1 MLSLLAQSIPDP
13 MQLAGFLGC
22 VAFLVGISVGIKK
35 LLAKDTG
42 PAPQPFV
49 VTEHPAFVTLQ
60 SHDRDIREI
69 KDELKRHAGRRAEIY
84 DTQKEQGAQISALV
98 EKTDHINATQIR
110 QESKIDIILQ
120 RLPRP

>member
-1 MLSLLAQSIPDP
+1 

-22 VAFLVGISVGIKK
+22 VAFLVGIGVGIKK
-35 LLAKDTG
+35 LLAKDAG

-49 VTEHPAFVTLQ
+49 VQEHPSFVTAA

-69 KDELKRHAGRRAEIY
+69 KEELKRHAGRRAEIY

-98 EKTDHINATQIR
+98 EKTEHMNATQIR
-110 QESKIDIILQ
+110 QESKIDLILQ
-120 RLPRP
+120 RLPRS